1 MKVLII
7 GAGPSGLMCACKA
20 SENNNVVI
28 IEKNEKAGKKIY
40 ITGKGRCNVTNN
52 CSTNEFIN
60 NVVTNAKFLYSSI
73 NHFTCQDTMDFFEKQ
88 GVSLVTERGNRVF
101 PYTYHA
107 SDITRA
113 LVNYCLRNNVDIHYF
128 EKVLSIEKCDLGYS
142 VITNKSRYEVDKVV
156 VATGGKSYPNTGS
169 TGDGYEFAKKLSID
183 VISQIPALV
192 PLLISDLIPKSLYN
206 FTFKNVCLSVFN
218 KNGKLVKSEFG
229 ELTIMKNSLAGP
241 ISLTISSVINKMDY
255 RDLYLE
261 LDLKPA
267 LSEEKLKARIEKDIV
282 DLKDK
287 SNSDAYILVRGLVP
301 KGMIELI
308 LKRINVDSNLAIKKF
323 SEKNISD
330 LIHLL
335 KHFKFN
341 YIGLDSFEKAIV
353 TSGGINVKEINPQTM
368 EVNKHPGLYFVG
380 EVLDVD
386 AFTGGFNMQIA
397 LSSGYSAGLAL
408 CNLKNHGNK

>member
-20 SENNNVVI
+20 SENNQVI
-28 IEKNEKAGKKIY
+28 VIEKNEKAGKKIY

-73 NHFTCQDTMDFFEKQ
+73 NHFSCQNTMDFFEKQ

-101 PYTYHA
+101 PYSYHA

-113 LVNYCLRNNVDIHYF
+113 LVNYCLRNHVDFHYF
-128 EKVLSIEKCDLGYS
+128 EKVLSIEERESGYL
-142 VITNKSRYEVDKVV
+142 VITDKSRYEVDKVV

-169 TGDGYEFAKKLSID
+169 TGDGYEFARNLSID
-183 VISQIPALV
+183 VIPQIPALV
-192 PLLISDLIPKSLYN
+192 PLLINDAIPKDLYN

-218 KNGKLVKSEFG
+218 KSGKLIKSEFG
-229 ELTIMKNSLAGP
+229 ELMTMKNALAGP
-241 ISLTISSVINKMDY
+241 ISLTISSLINKMDY
-255 RDLYLE
+255 HDLYLE

-267 LSEEKLKARIEKDIV
+267 LNEEKLKARIEKDII
-282 DLKDK
+282 DLKSK
-287 SNSDAYILVRGLVP
+287 SNSNAYILVRGLVP

-308 LKRINVDSNLAIKKF
+308 LKRIDVDSNLPIKKI
-323 SEKNISD
+323 SEKNILD
-330 LIHLL
+330 LIYQL
-335 KHFKFN
+335 KHFRFN
-341 YIGLDSFEKAIV
+341 YIGLDSFERAIV

-368 EVNKHPGLYFVG
+368 EVKKHPGLYFIG

-408 CNLKNHGNK
+408 FNLKNLGNK